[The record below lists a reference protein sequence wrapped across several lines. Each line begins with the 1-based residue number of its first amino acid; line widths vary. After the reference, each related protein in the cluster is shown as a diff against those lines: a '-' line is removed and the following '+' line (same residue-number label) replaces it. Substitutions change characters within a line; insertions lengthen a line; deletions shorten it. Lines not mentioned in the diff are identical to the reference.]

1 MHFVLTKVTN
11 VLSTRWETLT
21 ILINYHKNRSEM
33 YLSCHVCSDCSISI
47 NKLRGGKRHDI
58 WIALK
63 NIKTGKIHIA
73 VTVLEEENEKV
84 RLGFTSSW

>member
-1 MHFVLTKVTN
+1 MCCTHWKTH
-11 VLSTRWETLT
+11 T
-21 ILINYHKNRSEM
+21 ILINYHKHRSET

-47 NKLRGGKRHDI
+47 NKLRGGIRHDI

-63 NIKTGKIHIA
+63 NIKTGRIHVA

-84 RLGFTSSW
+84 RSGFTSSW